1 MRYVAAYLLL
11 VLGGKSSPTVAD
23 IEKLLASVG
32 VNVDQSKANY
42 VVNQMKGKTV
52 EAVMAEGAS
61 KLGAMPAAAG
71 GSEPT
76 PVAVSSGAV
85 DSKSE
90 DKEEAKADTD
100 ESDDDMGFGLFG
112 DDDD

>member
-11 VLGGKSSPTVAD
+11 VLGGKASPTAAD
-23 IEKLLASVG
+23 IDKLLNSVG

-42 VVNQMKGKTV
+42 VVNQLKGKTL
-52 EAVMAEGAS
+52 EAIMAEGAK
-61 KLGAMPAAAG
+61 KLGNMGAAAG
-71 GSEPT
+71 GGGSSST
-76 PVAVSSGAV
+76 PAVTTE
-85 DSKSE
+85 SKPE
-90 DKEEAKADTD
+90 EKEEVKDDEPD

>member
-42 VVNQMKGKTV
+42 VVNQLKGKTI
-52 EAVMAEGAS
+52 EAVMAQGAM

-71 GSEPT
+71 DSGT
-76 PVAVSSGAV
+76 TQVAVSSATV
-85 DSKSE
+85 EKSD
-90 DKEEAKADTD
+90 DKEEDKAESDD
-100 ESDDDMGFGLFG
+100 SDDDMGFGLFG

>member
-23 IEKLLASVG
+23 IDKLLNSVG

-42 VVNQMKGKTV
+42 VVNQLKGKTL
-52 EAVMAEGAS
+52 EAVMAEGAK
-61 KLGAMPAAAG
+61 KLGNLGAAAG
-71 GSEPT
+71 GSSSAP
-76 PVAVSSGAV
+76 AVTTV
-85 DSKSE
+85 SKPE
-90 DKEEAKADTD
+90 EKEEVKDD
-100 ESDDDMGFGLFG
+100 EPDDSDDDMGFGLFG